1 MDFSHLPSLPL
12 FASSAKISKCWQA
25 CLAGCGERLLLL
37 SSIQFSLEKQ
47 LHLSKSLSNRRIWIV
62 EFLRRKM
69 ALPNFRQSVSNS
81 PGPSMRK
88 SRAKKRFPL
97 NQLDYRNKQIQFQLF
112 FKIHFLVMHYFHLFR
127 DSISHDFSN
136 LITNCHLSLLLPFI
150 LSSLE
155 TY

>member
-1 MDFSHLPSLPL
+1 MCWCLWIFLLVFPVASL
-12 FASSAKISKCWQA
+12 ANSAKISKCWQA

-62 EFLRRKM
+62 EFSRRKM

-88 SRAKKRFPL
+88 SRTKKSFPL

-112 FKIHFLVMHYFHLFR
+112 LKSIFWSCIIFIYSEILFR
-127 DSISHDFSN
+127 MIFQ
-136 LITNCHLSLLLPFI
+136 TSLQIVIF
-150 LSSLE
+150 
-155 TY
+155 

>member
-1 MDFSHLPSLPL
+1 
-12 FASSAKISKCWQA
+12 
-25 CLAGCGERLLLL
+25 LAGCGERLLLL

-88 SRAKKRFPL
+88 SRTKKRFPL

-136 LITNCHLSLLLPFI
+136 LITNCHLLSLLLPFI
-150 LSSLE
+150 LTSLE